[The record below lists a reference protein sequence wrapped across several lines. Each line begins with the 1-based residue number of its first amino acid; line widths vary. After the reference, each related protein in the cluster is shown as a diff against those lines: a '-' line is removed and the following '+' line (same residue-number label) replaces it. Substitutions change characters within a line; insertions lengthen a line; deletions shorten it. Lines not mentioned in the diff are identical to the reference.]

1 MSLNMPQKDKALPA
15 DMEIFELYVG
25 KKALFVKETRIS
37 KKNLN
42 VAL

>member
-1 MSLNMPQKDKALPA
+1 MNMPQKDKALPA

-25 KKALFVKETRIS
+25 KKSFIS
-37 KKNLN
+37 KRDKGFQKNLN